1 MAATFQENQNNPSK
15 STQVK
20 RNLPESMKVFLLEK
34 AAEYEDRSFIE
45 DDPIAIPHRYSKT
58 DDIELAGF
66 LTASL
71 AWGNRK
77 SILKSADAL
86 MGRMDHE
93 PAAFLREASD
103 VELQQAVKG
112 FVHRTFQER
121 DAALFFVALR
131 GILKRYGSLEAVF
144 VEGHRQSTET
154 DKSAMADAIGHFHRV
169 FFELAAAGG
178 MPADRTRKH
187 VAQPQKGS
195 AAKRLNMYTRV
206 DGASRHAGSGLW
218 CLEGLVTGRFD
229 DTIGCPY
236 GQCGEEV
243 GADRPQGQR
252 LADGRI
258 DDASPA
264 ASGSDRSRSDGLCPF
279 RFGGHRRI
287 LMNCG
292 ESRKWAAVNGGAFF
306 AQRFM
311 T

>member
-144 VEGHRQSTET
+144 VEGHQQSTET

-195 AAKRLNMYTRV
+195 AAKRLNMYTRWMVRPATRGV
-206 DGASRHAGSGLW
+206 DFGIWKGL
-218 CLEGLVTGRFD
+218 
-229 DTIGCPY
+229 
-236 GQCGEEV
+236 
-243 GADRPQGQR
+243 
-252 LADGRI
+252 
-258 DDASPA
+258 SPA
-264 ASGSDRSRSDGLCPF
+264 DLMIPLDVHTGNVARKLELIDRKANDWQTVELMMQALRQVDPIDPVRMDFALFGL
-279 RFGGHRRI
+279 
-287 LMNCG
+287 
-292 ESRKWAAVNGGAFF
+292 GAIEGF
-306 AQRFM
+306 
-311 T
+311 